1 MNAITQGD
9 TEAPS
14 LVALIDIIELKRL
27 LAGHG
32 VRLHVEKLQA
42 DREYARHVLD
52 HAATA
57 PNAALLATV
66 CRVRRGLGLDGA

>member
-9 TEAPS
+9 TEAPF
-14 LVALIDIIELKRL
+14 LIDIIELKWL
-27 LAGHG
+27 LVGHG

-52 HAATA
+52 RAAAT
-57 PNAALLATV
+57 PNAALNNAA
-66 CRVRRGLGLDGA
+66 CRVRRCLGLEAG